1 MHFCEEPRILATPM
15 PPIASLLPGLLSR
28 VPFFVGVAGSVARA
42 LVRRASEGRP
52 HAEWT
57 LSYDLAMSALRK
69 AAYDHPELSKQLAR
83 SNTAPLPL
91 SLRSKVR
98 ITQQSLAGMP
108 AEVHSPRSQAR
119 TGAAFLYL
127 HGGGYVTCSPRTH
140 RDVTARITAAS
151 GIRCLA
157 PDYRLA
163 PVHPFPAALDDALSC
178 YRALLS
184 AGQDPEKLFVGGDS
198 AGGGLSLALAQ
209 RLRDLREPLP
219 RALILLSPWVDLAL
233 PLEALAPYGDHDYLA
248 AHATVTNAL
257 EYAGKQPLT
266 HPLIS
271 PMHAD
276 LRALP
281 PMFVQT
287 GEWELLREQN
297 IDFVRK
303 AQGAGV
309 DVRHSLHSGMLHAF
323 TCFAGLTAQGEQAIA
338 SLGEYLR
345 AQLEPTVRVHQ
356 VRTAKA
362 S

>member
-1 MHFCEEPRILATPM
+1 M
-15 PPIASLLPGLLSR
+15 PAIAPLLPRLLSR

-42 LVRRASEGRP
+42 LVRHAAEGRP

-57 LSYDLAMSALRK
+57 LSYDLAMTALRK
-69 AAYDHPELSKQLAR
+69 AAHEHPELSKQLAR

-91 SLRSKVR
+91 SLRTKVR

-108 AEVHSPRSQAR
+108 AEVHTPRGQAHE
-119 TGAAFLYL
+119 GATFLYL
-127 HGGGYVTCSPRTH
+127 HGGGYVTCSPKTH
-140 RDVTARITAAS
+140 RDVIARITAAS
-151 GIRCLA
+151 GIRCVA

-163 PVHPFPAALDDALSC
+163 PAHPFPAALDDALAC

-184 AGQDPEKLFVGGDS
+184 AGQDPERLFVGGDS
-198 AGGGLSLALAQ
+198 AGGGLSVALAQ
-209 RLRDLREPLP
+209 RLRDLREPMP
-219 RALILLSPWVDLAL
+219 RALILLSPWVDLSL

-248 AHATVTNAL
+248 ADATVTNAL

-276 LRALP
+276 LRGLP
-281 PMFVQT
+281 SLFVQT

-303 AQGAGV
+303 AQSAGV

-323 TCFAGLTAQGEQAIA
+323 TCFAGLTAQGEAAIA
-338 SLGEYLR
+338 ALGKYLR
-345 AQLEPTVRVHQ
+345 AQLAPAAAVHPI
-356 VRTAKA
+356 RTAKA